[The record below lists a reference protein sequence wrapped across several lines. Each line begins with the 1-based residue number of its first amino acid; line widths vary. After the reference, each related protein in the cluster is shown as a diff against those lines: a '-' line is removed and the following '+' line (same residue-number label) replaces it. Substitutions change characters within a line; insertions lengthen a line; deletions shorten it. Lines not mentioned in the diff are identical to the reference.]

1 MCIRD
6 RCYFVLPILGP
17 TTVRDSVGMVGD
29 MFLDPFAT
37 MTIRQKEVLNTV
49 KPSAYYYSVKGGE
62 VIDFRADNMK
72 TFEDLEK
79 NSLDLY
85 SATKSF
91 YLQKRER
98 QISNSTISKDDDW
111 EEIEKK

>member
-1 MCIRD
+1 
-6 RCYFVLPILGP
+6 
-17 TTVRDSVGMVGD
+17 
-29 MFLDPFAT
+29 
-37 MTIRQKEVLNTV
+37 
-49 KPSAYYYSVKGGE
+49 
-62 VIDFRADNMK
+62 MK
-72 TFEDLEK
+72 AFEDLEK